1 MLPWAFPFTSWQEWD
16 TVEAMEQTQEGLR
29 LRQVLTDY
37 FDKHEEILLAR
48 LFGSVAQGRE
58 TAKSDVD
65 VAVCG
70 MKPLTAEQLVSM
82 QQDLE
87 SLCGREVDLS
97 DLQAAEGLFLYKIMT
112 KGCPLKH
119 QPEIHHHYAMKAL
132 CFYEDFYP
140 LVRRMQLERVRRFCN
155 G

>member
-1 MLPWAFPFTSWQEWD
+1 MG
-16 TVEAMEQTQEGLR
+16 AMEQTQEGLR

-37 FDKHEEILLAR
+37 FDKHKEILLAR

-65 VAVCG
+65 IAVHG
-70 MKPLTAEQLVSM
+70 HEPLGAEQLVSM

-87 SLCGREVDLS
+87 LLCGREVDLA
-97 DLQAAEGLFLYKIMT
+97 DLRVAEGLFLYKIMT

-140 LVRRMQLERVRRFCN
+140 LVRRMQMERVRRMCN

>member
-1 MLPWAFPFTSWQEWD
+1 MDIA
-16 TVEAMEQTQEGLR
+16 V
-29 LRQVLTDY
+29 
-37 FDKHEEILLAR
+37 H
-48 LFGSVAQGRE
+48 GRE
-58 TAKSDVD
+58 
-65 VAVCG
+65 
-70 MKPLTAEQLVSM
+70 PLGAEQLVSM

-87 SLCGREVDLS
+87 LLCGREVDLA
-97 DLQAAEGLFLYKIMT
+97 DLRVAEGLFLYKIMT

-140 LVRRMQLERVRRFCN
+140 LVHRMQMERVRRMCN